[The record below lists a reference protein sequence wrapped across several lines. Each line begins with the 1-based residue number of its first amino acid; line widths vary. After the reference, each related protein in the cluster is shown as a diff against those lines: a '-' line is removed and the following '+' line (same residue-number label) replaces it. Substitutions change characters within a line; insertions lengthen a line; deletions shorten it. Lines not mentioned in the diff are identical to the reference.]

1 MGSLPAKPP
10 DMELLDMVMENISF
24 AVRNTRPSPTRSPL
38 SPPPSPLR
46 STLLT
51 PSPSRSVSPRP
62 SKSPKLSA
70 EMILNRSASMLP
82 SSRTPPTLWT
92 RPRLLLES
100 PPVTKSPLPSP
111 PSPAL
116 MPSPLMEDITDN
128 FFIKNFGRTD
138 DAYYL

>member
-10 DMELLDMVMENISF
+10 DMELLDTVMENISF

-51 PSPSRSVSPRP
+51 PSPLRSVSPRP
-62 SKSPKLSA
+62 LKSPRLSA
-70 EMILNRSASMLP
+70 EKILNRSASMLP
-82 SSRTPPTLWT
+82 SLRTPPTLLIKL
-92 RPRLLLES
+92 RLLSES
-100 PPVTKSPLPSP
+100 PPVTKSPLHSP
-111 PSPAL
+111 PSPAP
-116 MPSPLMEDITDN
+116 MPSPPMEDTTDN
-128 FFIKNFGRTD
+128 FFVKYFGRTD